1 MAEDATSLAVE
12 IKDGVPF
19 LAATMGSTGAGEGG
33 DNVDAEDGDPSRL
46 STSDRPFSCFE
57 STSILVEVLGV
68 NVTSPVGG
76 SIDVVTDE
84 ALLSTSDEPLS
95 FFSTTI

>member
-1 MAEDATSLAVE
+1 M
-12 IKDGVPF
+12 PF
-19 LAATMGSTGAGEGG
+19 LTATMGSTGAGEGG

-57 STSILVEVLGV
+57 STSILLVVLGV

-76 SIDVVTDE
+76 NIDVVAVDE
-84 ALLSTSDEPLS
+84 ALLSADDDPLS